1 MKSSSSCSEIRAVDM
16 GTTRRNRDW
25 QIYNYE
31 KIMKVLGSNQ
41 ESCRHDGTTRAEIGR
56 LPMKKKGSCRVVGK

>member
-1 MKSSSSCSEIRAVDM
+1 M

-31 KIMKVLGSNQ
+31 KLMKVLGSNQ